1 MIQPI
6 RTKDG
11 RILARKREREITEL
25 TVKSTTFSRKTVLE
39 LLSHVSTKEMQVLKK
54 KDENSNKSVVIFFGC
69 LRAKYIKM
77 SAHVLFS
84 IDSRMEAFKTGSI
97 KEDISH
103 KSA

>member
-25 TVKSTTFSRKTVLE
+25 TVKSTTFSPKTVLE

-54 KDENSNKSVVIFFGC
+54 KDENSNKSVVIFFWMPQGQIYQDVSSC
-69 LRAKYIKM
+69 
-77 SAHVLFS
+77 SVLN
-84 IDSRMEAFKTGSI
+84 RL
-97 KEDISH
+97 
-103 KSA
+103 